1 MAMQISSVVRLEQR
15 RIVNRYREPGFPF
28 LFLPEKK
35 RTAAAVSQDLE
46 RDMKGGRQ
54 SEQQQLVVVVPE
66 YLGQRI
72 RLVSLM
78 SNPSL

>member
-35 RTAAAVSQDLE
+35 RTAAVSQDLE

-54 SEQQQLVVVVPE
+54 SEQQLVVVVPE

>member
-54 SEQQQLVVVVPE
+54 SEQQLVVVVPE